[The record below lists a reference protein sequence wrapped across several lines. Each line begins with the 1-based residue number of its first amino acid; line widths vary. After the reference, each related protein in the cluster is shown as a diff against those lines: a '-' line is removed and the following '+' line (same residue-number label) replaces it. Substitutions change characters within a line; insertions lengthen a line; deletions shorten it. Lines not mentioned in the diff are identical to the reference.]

1 MALPFG
7 PYQGQDLTNWQAG
20 NKFLPREFYS
30 LNTTPSTTLA
40 NTIGNTGGIT
50 GTQAAGSYMG
60 YPSYEAWLLAQGGQG
75 NQGGGG
81 GGGPDIIE
89 EDRFS
94 MGMSPGA
101 MSGGLDQAKLP
112 GFGNWAK
119 RTFGPLAHAY
129 SQLPTPTNL
138 AIRGWKGI
146 QRWRQNKKVEEE
158 ARLQQEIED
167 HNIKAAQDAQQA
179 QQVQQVQQVQQNIQ
193 TYGNR
198 DRPDTGMNRPGGGKG
213 QSPTGGNVAGT
224 PFAQGGRIGY
234 ALGRGPVLDE
244 NVDENIFEFMQDQG
258 IPHDEM
264 AETDP
269 FRIRIQELIGKG
281 LSWEDAYD
289 IAAQEFQDE
298 FAAGPEESFS
308 EDQGIASL
316 V

>member
-129 SQLPTPTNL
+129 SQIPTPTNL
-138 AIRGWKGI
+138 LMRGWKGV

-158 ARLQQEIED
+158 ARLQQEIKD
-167 HNIKAAQDAQQA
+167 HNIAAAAAAQQA
-179 QQVQQVQQVQQNIQ
+179 TKTASGVGPTTGQGGAIDRGDV
-193 TYGNR
+193 R
-198 DRPDTGMNRPGGGKG
+198 DIGGGFHEYKDSG
-213 QSPTGGNVAGT
+213 TAAGYEGS
-224 PFAQGGRIGY
+224 FKKGGRIGY
-234 ALGRGPVLDE
+234 RNGEVVEEDINIQGPGFDVNE
-244 NVDENIFEFMQDQG
+244 QVEG
-258 IPHDEM
+258 
-264 AETDP
+264 DP
-269 FRIRIQELIGKG
+269 FQMRIQELMGKG
-281 LSWEDAYD
+281 LSYEDAYD
-289 IAAQEFQDE
+289 IAAHEFQDLFTE
-298 FAAGPEESFS
+298 GS
-308 EDQGIASL
+308 EQDQGLASL